1 MVLSVYFSLNLYSL
15 SIQLFFFTD
24 LEITELI
31 GYVHSVSPEKVSN
44 DGKKRYIEFK
54 MQTGRKSYKRAVCFD
69 KGLMSDISQFA
80 SDHSPLKIRNRS
92 EMGTDIILTKRTKLE
107 ETNNSDVDCEYCAL
121 PEDSNN
127 EKNIVH
133 LDYVTDAKSYP
144 EGSLVG
150 VKGKFIQTSTE
161 LKEVPY
167 GSKVSCL
174 SEKCA
179 LFDNSGWIPLTIWQA
194 HFDSFE
200 HGKIYA
206 VGPLQVK
213 EFGTKYLSTTSKT
226 TSKEIDDAFLLED
239 SSEVEEM
246 IAEAMGSRTKRSE
259 KFSFAGNFSVAY
271 LCRKCQRKI
280 TDVIALNIM
289 NCPSVSCKAVQRTK
303 DCSQTAT
310 KRVAFEEGGST
321 FWLTVKD
328 RMLQKMLGAI
338 KNKIGFDGEISLKSS
353 ETDIYTHV
361 LSAEDFEVKFDANT
375 HLLQK
380 FTLL

>member
-1 MVLSVYFSLNLYSL
+1 M
-15 SIQLFFFTD
+15 
-24 LEITELI
+24 TELV

-44 DGKKRYIEFK
+44 DGKKQYIEFK
-54 MQTGRKSYKRAVCFD
+54 MQTGRKGYKRAVCFD
-69 KGLMSDISQFA
+69 KGLMSDISQLA
-80 SDHSPLKIRNRS
+80 SDHSPLKMRNMS
-92 EMGTDIILTKRTKLE
+92 QTGTDIILTKRTKLE
-107 ETNNSDVDCEYCAL
+107 EANNSELDYEYCAL
-121 PEDSNN
+121 PDDGNN

-133 LDYVTDAKSYP
+133 LEYVTDAKSYP
-144 EGSLVG
+144 EGSLVS
-150 VKGKFIQTSTE
+150 VTFIQTSTE
-161 LKEVPY
+161 LKEVHY

-174 SEKCA
+174 REKCA
-179 LFDNSGWIPLTIWQA
+179 LLDDSGWIPLTIWQA
-194 HFDSFE
+194 HFNSFE

-226 TSKEIDDAFLLED
+226 TCKEIDDDVFLLEE

-259 KFSFAGNFSVAY
+259 KFLFADNFSVAY

-280 TDVIALNIM
+280 TDVTTLNIM
-289 NCPSVSCKAVQRTK
+289 KCPSVSCKAVQRTK

-310 KRVAFEEGGST
+310 IRVAFEEEGST

-328 RMLQKMLGAI
+328 RMLQEMLDVI
-338 KNKIGFDGEISLKSS
+338 KNKLGFDGEINLKSS
-353 ETDIYTHV
+353 ETDIYTLV